1 MSRDVD
7 LFVRDFV
14 KELREDNAA
23 VFAGAGLS
31 APAGFVNWRDLLRP
45 VADELNLDIERE
57 HDLVAIA
64 QYHFNENGGNRHRL
78 NQLLI
83 DQLTV
88 GAGPTQNHRI
98 LARLPIS
105 TYWTTNYDQ
114 LIEQA
119 LREAG
124 KTPDVKYTNEHLAV
138 TRPRRDAVIY
148 KMHGD
153 VDHPNEAVLLKDDYE
168 NYHLRRGAYLNA
180 LSGDLVSKTFLF
192 LGFSFTD
199 PNLDYVLSRIRI
211 TFRENQ
217 RRHFCIFKRKT
228 KLPEESDAEF
238 EHAQVKQRLAIADLK
253 RFNIK
258 TLLIDNFP
266 DITDILTRIER
277 AYRARTILV
286 SGSAAE
292 YGEWSAAACETF
304 LRDLSSALVQQ
315 GYRLVTGMGL
325 GVGDAVITGAIGEVY
340 RHRKGHLEDSLVMR
354 PFPRANPDPA
364 QRARVWE
371 AYRQEL
377 ASEAGICLV
386 VFGNKAEKGAIALA
400 GGVRREVE
408 IAREK
413 GLAVVP
419 VGGTGYVAQEIWT
432 ETQKT
437 LERYFPDL
445 TPELTAKFEELGA
458 KVSNPSEL
466 ISRTLDFINFIT
478 RES

>member
-23 VFAGAGLS
+23 VFAGAGFS

-45 VADELNLDIERE
+45 VADELHLDIERE

-88 GAGPTQNHRI
+88 GAGPTVNHQI

-168 NYHLRRGAYLNA
+168 NYHLKRGAYLNA

-217 RRHFCIFKRKT
+217 RRHFCIFKRRV
-228 KLPEESDAEF
+228 KLTDESDAEF

-258 TLLIDNFP
+258 TLLIDDFP

-292 YGEWSAAACETF
+292 YGEWSDAACETF

-364 QRARVWE
+364 ERARLWE

-377 ASEAGICLV
+377 ASQAGICLV
-386 VFGNKAEKGAIALA
+386 VFGNKSEAGSIVPA

-413 GLAVVP
+413 GLTVVP
-419 VGGTGYVAQEIWT
+419 IGGTGYVAQEVWA
-432 ETQKT
+432 EMQQALDK
-437 LERYFPDL
+437 YFPEV
-445 TPELTAKFEELGA
+445 TPELTAKFEGLGA
-458 KVSNPSEL
+458 KVGNPSEL

>member
-23 VFAGAGLS
+23 VFAGAGFS
-31 APAGFVNWRDLLRP
+31 APAGFVNWRGLLRP

-153 VDHPNEAVLLKDDYE
+153 VDHPNDAVLLKDDYE
-168 NYHLRRGAYLNA
+168 NYHLKRGAYLSA

-199 PNLDYVLSRIRI
+199 PNLDYVLSRIRT

-217 RRHFCIFKRKT
+217 RRHFCIFKRRT

-258 TLLIDNFP
+258 TLLIDDFP

-292 YGEWSAAACETF
+292 YGEWSAAECEAF

-364 QRARVWE
+364 ERARVWE

-386 VFGNKAEKGAIALA
+386 VFGNKAENGAITLA

-419 VGGTGYVAQEIWT
+419 IGGTGYVAQEIWT

-437 LERYFPDL
+437 LERHFSDV

>member
-1 MSRDVD
+1 MNRDVD

-23 VFAGAGLS
+23 VFAGAGFS

-98 LARLPIS
+98 LARLPVS

-168 NYHLRRGAYLNA
+168 NYHLKRGAYLNA

-199 PNLDYVLSRIRI
+199 PNLDYVLSRIRT

-217 RRHFCIFKRKT
+217 RRHFCIFKRRT
-228 KLPEESDAEF
+228 RLPDESDAEF

-258 TLLIDNFP
+258 TLLIDEFS

-277 AYRARTILV
+277 AYRTRTIFV

-292 YGEWSAAACETF
+292 YGEWSAAECETF

-325 GVGDAVITGAIGEVY
+325 GVGDAVITGAIGEAY

-364 QRARVWE
+364 ERARVWE

-386 VFGNKAEKGAIALA
+386 VFGNKAENGAIALA
-400 GGVRREVE
+400 AGVRREVE

-413 GLAVVP
+413 GLVVVP
-419 VGGTGYVAQEIWT
+419 IGGTGYVAQEIWT

-437 LERYFPDL
+437 LERYFPDV
-445 TPELTAKFEELGA
+445 TPELIAKYEELGA

>member
-23 VFAGAGLS
+23 VFAGAGFS
-31 APAGFVNWRDLLRP
+31 APAGFVNWRGLLRP

-98 LARLPIS
+98 LARLPVS

-168 NYHLRRGAYLNA
+168 NYHLKRGAYLNA

-199 PNLDYVLSRIRI
+199 PNLDYVLSRIRT

-217 RRHFCIFKRKT
+217 RRHFCIFKRRT
-228 KLPEESDAEF
+228 KLPEESEADF

-258 TLLIDNFP
+258 TLLIDDFP

-277 AYRARTILV
+277 TYRARTILV

-292 YGEWSAAACETF
+292 YGEWSAAECETF

-364 QRARVWE
+364 ERTRVWE

-386 VFGNKAEKGAIALA
+386 VFGNKAENNAITLA

-419 VGGTGYVAQEIWT
+419 IGGTGYVAQEIWT

-437 LERYFPDL
+437 LERYFPDV
-445 TPELTAKFEELGA
+445 TPELTTKFEELGA

-466 ISRTLDFINFIT
+466 ISKTLDFINFIT

>member
-7 LFVRDFV
+7 LFIRDFV

-23 VFAGAGLS
+23 VFAGAGFS

-45 VADELNLDIERE
+45 VADELHLDIERE
-57 HDLVAIA
+57 HDLVAVA

-88 GAGPTQNHRI
+88 GAGPTENHQI

-168 NYHLRRGAYLNA
+168 NYHIKRGAYLSA

-192 LGFSFTD
+192 VGFSFTD

-217 RRHFCIFKRKT
+217 RRHFCIFKRRV
-228 KLPEESDAEF
+228 KLPDESDAEF

-258 TLLIDNFP
+258 TLLIDDFP
-266 DITDILTRIER
+266 DITDILARIER
-277 AYRARTILV
+277 AYRARTILI

-340 RHRKGHLEDSLVMR
+340 RHRKSHLEDSLVMR

-364 QRARVWE
+364 ERARLWE

-377 ASEAGICLV
+377 ASEAGICLA
-386 VFGNKAEKGAIALA
+386 VFGNKSENGSIVPA

-419 VGGTGYVAQEIWT
+419 VGGTGYAAQEVWA
-432 ETQKT
+432 EMQQALDK
-437 LERYFPDL
+437 YFPEV
-445 TPELTAKFEELGA
+445 TPELAAKFEELGA

>member
-23 VFAGAGLS
+23 VFAGAGFS
-31 APAGFVNWRDLLRP
+31 APAGFVNWRGLLRP

-153 VDHPNEAVLLKDDYE
+153 VDHPNDAVLLKDDYE
-168 NYHLRRGAYLNA
+168 NYHLKRGAYLSA

-199 PNLDYVLSRIRI
+199 PNLDYVLSRIRT

-217 RRHFCIFKRKT
+217 RRHFCIFKRRT

-258 TLLIDNFP
+258 TLLIDDFP

-292 YGEWSAAACETF
+292 YGEWSAAECEAF

-364 QRARVWE
+364 ERARVWE

-386 VFGNKAEKGAIALA
+386 VFGNKAENGAITLA

-419 VGGTGYVAQEIWT
+419 IGGTGYVAQEIWT

-437 LERYFPDL
+437 LERYFSDV

-466 ISRTLDFINFIT
+466 ISRILDFINFIT

>member
-23 VFAGAGLS
+23 VFAGAGFS

-57 HDLVAIA
+57 HDLVSIA

-98 LARLPIS
+98 LARLPVS

-153 VDHPNEAVLLKDDYE
+153 VDHPNEAVMLKDDYE
-168 NYHLRRGAYLNA
+168 NYHLKRGAYLNA

-199 PNLDYVLSRIRI
+199 PNLDYVLSRIRT

-217 RRHFCIFKRKT
+217 RRHFCIFKRRT
-228 KLPEESDAEF
+228 RLPDESDAEF

-258 TLLIDNFP
+258 TLLIDEFS

-277 AYRARTILV
+277 AYRARTIFV

-304 LRDLSSALVQQ
+304 LRDLSGALVHQ

-340 RHRKGHLEDSLVMR
+340 RHRKGHIEDSLVMR

-364 QRARVWE
+364 ERARVWE

-386 VFGNKAEKGAIALA
+386 VFGNKAENGAIALA

-408 IAREK
+408 ISREK

-419 VGGTGYVAQEIWT
+419 IGGTGYVAQEIWT

-437 LERYFPDL
+437 LERYFPDV
-445 TPELTAKFEELGA
+445 TPELIAKFEELGA
-458 KVSNPSEL
+458 KASNPSEL
-466 ISRTLDFINFIT
+466 ISSTLDFINFIT

>member
-7 LFVRDFV
+7 HFVRDFV

-23 VFAGAGLS
+23 VFAGAGFS

-45 VADELNLDIERE
+45 VAEELHLDIERE

-88 GAGPTQNHRI
+88 GAGPTENHRT

-168 NYHLRRGAYLNA
+168 NYHLKRGAYLNA

-217 RRHFCIFKRKT
+217 RRHFCIFKRRI
-228 KLPEESDAEF
+228 KLPDESDAEF

-253 RFNIK
+253 RFNIR
-258 TLLIDNFP
+258 TLLIDDFP
-266 DITDILTRIER
+266 EITDILTRIER
-277 AYRARTILV
+277 AYRARTIFV

-292 YGEWSAAACETF
+292 YGEWNAAACETF

-315 GYRLVTGMGL
+315 GYRLVTGMGV

-364 QRARVWE
+364 ERARLWE
-371 AYRQEL
+371 KYRQEL

-386 VFGNKAEKGAIALA
+386 VFGNKAEDGAIALA

-413 GLAVVP
+413 GLAVMP
-419 VGGTGYVAQEIWT
+419 IGGTGYVAQEVWA
-432 ETQKT
+432 EMRNRLDQ
-437 LERYFPDL
+437 YFPEV

-466 ISRTLDFINFIT
+466 ISRTLDFINLIT

>member
-1 MSRDVD
+1 MNWDVD

-23 VFAGAGLS
+23 VFAGAGFS
-31 APAGFVNWRDLLRP
+31 APAGFVNWRNLLRP
-45 VADELNLDIERE
+45 VADELHLDIERE

-83 DQLTV
+83 EQLTV
-88 GAGPTQNHRI
+88 GAGPTENDRI
-98 LARLPIS
+98 LALLPIS

-119 LREAG
+119 LREVG

-168 NYHLRRGAYLNA
+168 NYHLKRGAYLNA

-217 RRHFCIFKRKT
+217 RRHFCIFKRRI
-228 KLPEESDAEF
+228 KLPDESDAEF

-258 TLLIDNFP
+258 TLLIDDFP

-277 AYRARTILV
+277 AYRSRTILV

-364 QRARVWE
+364 ERARLWE
-371 AYRQEL
+371 AYRHDL

-386 VFGNKAEKGAIALA
+386 VFGNKAENGAIALA

-419 VGGTGYVAQEIWT
+419 IGATGYVAHEVWA
-432 ETQKT
+432 EMQKT
-437 LERYFPDL
+437 LDKYFPEL

-458 KVSNPSEL
+458 KVSNPPEL
-466 ISRTLDFINFIT
+466 ISTTLAFINFIT

>member
-23 VFAGAGLS
+23 VFAGAGFS

-45 VADELNLDIERE
+45 IADELQLDIERE

-64 QYHFNENGGNRHRL
+64 QYHSNENGGNRQRL

-88 GAGPTQNHRI
+88 GAGPTENHRI
-98 LARLPIS
+98 LARLPVS

-124 KTPDVKYTNEHLAV
+124 KIPDVKYTNEHLAV
-138 TRPRRDAVIY
+138 TRPRRDAVVY

-153 VDHPNEAVLLKDDYE
+153 VDHPNDAVLLKDDYE
-168 NYHLRRGAYLNA
+168 NYHLRRGPYLNA

-192 LGFSFTD
+192 VGFSFTD
-199 PNLDYVLSRIRI
+199 PNLDYVLSRIRT
-211 TFRENQ
+211 TFREHQ
-217 RRHFCIFKRKT
+217 RRHFCIFKRRT
-228 KLPEESDAEF
+228 KQPNETDADF
-238 EHAQVKQRLAIADLK
+238 EHAQIKQRLAISDLK

-258 TLLIDNFP
+258 TLLIDDFAE
-266 DITDILTRIER
+266 ITDILSKIER
-277 AYRARTILV
+277 TYRTRTILV

-292 YGEWSAAACETF
+292 YGEWEAAASETF
-304 LRDLSSALVQQ
+304 LRDLSGALVQQ
-315 GYRLVTGMGL
+315 GYRLVTGMGH

-340 RHRKGHLEDSLVMR
+340 AHRKGHTEDSLVMR

-364 QRARVWE
+364 ERARLWE

-386 VFGNKAEKGAIALA
+386 LFGNKTEGESTVLA
-400 GGVRREVE
+400 DGVRREVE

-413 GLAVVP
+413 GLTVVP
-419 VGGTGYVAQEIWT
+419 IGATGYVAGEVWGEMRQS
-432 ETQKT
+432 
-437 LERYFPDL
+437 LEKYFANV
-445 TPELTAKFEELGA
+445 TPELADKFEKLGI
-458 KVSNPSEL
+458 KVINPSEL
-466 ISRTLDFINFIT
+466 ISRTLDFINLIT
-478 RES
+478 KES

>member
-1 MSRDVD
+1 MSRDLD
-7 LFVRDFV
+7 LFVRDLV

-23 VFAGAGLS
+23 VFAGAGFS
-31 APAGFVNWRDLLRP
+31 ASAGFVNWRDLLRP
-45 VADELNLDIERE
+45 VAEELHLDIERE

-88 GAGPTQNHRI
+88 GSGPTENHRI

-114 LIEQA
+114 LIERA

-124 KTPDVKYTNEHLAV
+124 KTPDVKYTNEHLAI
-138 TRPRRDAVIY
+138 TRPRRDAVVY

-153 VDHPNEAVLLKDDYE
+153 ADHPNEAVLLKDDYE
-168 NYHLRRGAYLNA
+168 NYHLKRGAYLSA

-192 LGFSFTD
+192 VGFSFTD

-217 RRHFCIFKRKT
+217 RRHFCVFKRRV
-228 KLPEESDAEF
+228 KLPDESDAEF

-258 TLLIDNFP
+258 TLLIDDFAE
-266 DITDILTRIER
+266 ITGILTRVER
-277 AYRARTILV
+277 SYRARTILI
-286 SGSAAE
+286 SGSAAD
-292 YGEWSAAACETF
+292 YGEWGLAACETF
-304 LRDLSSALVQQ
+304 LRDLSGALVQQ

-364 QRARVWE
+364 ERARLWE
-371 AYRQEL
+371 AYRQGL

-386 VFGNKAEKGAIALA
+386 VFGNKIENGTIVPAT
-400 GGVRREVE
+400 GVRREVE

-413 GLAVVP
+413 GLSVVP
-419 VGGTGYVAQEIWT
+419 LGSTGFVAKEIW
-432 ETQKT
+432 EDMQQALDKH
-437 LERYFPDL
+437 FPDV
-445 TPELTAKFEELGA
+445 TVELSAKFGELGT
-458 KVSNPSEL
+458 KVSAPSEL
-466 ISRTLDFINFIT
+466 ISKSLDFVNLIT
-478 RES
+478 KES

>member
-7 LFVRDFV
+7 LFIRDFV

-45 VADELNLDIERE
+45 VADELQLDIERE

-64 QYHFNENGGNRHRL
+64 QYHVNENGGNRHRL

-88 GAGPTQNHRI
+88 GAGPTENHRI

-114 LIEQA
+114 LLEQS
-119 LREAG
+119 LRDAG

-138 TRPRRDAVIY
+138 TRQRRDAVIY

-153 VDHPNEAVLLKDDYE
+153 VNHPNEAVLLKDDYE
-168 NYHLRRGAYLNA
+168 NYHLKRGAYLNA

-192 LGFSFTD
+192 VGFSFTD

-211 TFRENQ
+211 SFRENQ
-217 RRHFCIFKRKT
+217 RRHFCIFKRRS
-228 KLPEESDAEF
+228 KLPGESVAEF
-238 EHAQVKQRLAIADLK
+238 EHAQVKQHLAIADLK

-258 TLLIDNFP
+258 TLLIDDFAN
-266 DITDILTRIER
+266 ITGILARIER
-277 AYRARTILV
+277 AYRARTILI

-292 YGEWSAAACETF
+292 YGEWTPAACETF
-304 LRDLSSALVQQ
+304 LRDLSGTLVQR

-325 GVGDAVITGAIGEVY
+325 GVGDAIITGAIGEVY
-340 RHRKGHLEDSLVMR
+340 RHRKNHLEDSLVMR
-354 PFPRANPDPA
+354 PFPRANPDPVE
-364 QRARVWE
+364 RSRLWE
-371 AYRQEL
+371 DYRQEL
-377 ASEAGICLV
+377 VSEAGICLV
-386 VFGNKAEKGAIALA
+386 VFGNKTEGSMIVPA

-408 IAREK
+408 IARSK
-413 GLAVVP
+413 GLAIVP
-419 VGGTGYVAQEIWT
+419 IGGTGYVAQEVWA
-432 ETQKT
+432 EMQQA
-437 LERYFPDL
+437 LDNFFPGV
-445 TPELTAKFEELGA
+445 TPELATKFGELGV
-458 KVSNPSEL
+458 KVRNPCEL
-466 ISRTLDFINFIT
+466 ISRTIDFIDFIT
-478 RES
+478 KEN